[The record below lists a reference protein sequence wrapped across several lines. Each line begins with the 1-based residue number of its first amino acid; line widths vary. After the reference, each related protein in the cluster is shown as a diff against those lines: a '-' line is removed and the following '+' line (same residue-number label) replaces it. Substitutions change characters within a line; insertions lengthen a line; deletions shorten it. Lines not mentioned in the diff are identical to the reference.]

1 MQMQALFDGE
11 DYPNILAIRD
21 YFADSTIRLYRNII
35 INEKKE
41 KKVILY
47 CNIYYF
53 CDMRS
58 VKVFNSDFKKFME
71 ELAENDRRK
80 INYVIEYVKTNDRLI
95 SKFVK
100 PIRDGIYEMRI
111 ESEGKIFR
119 IFFIFDEGNIIV
131 LLNVFQK
138 KTQKTPKKEI
148 EKAIRLKKE
157 YYEAKDEN
165 PN

>member
-1 MQMQALFDGE
+1 M
-11 DYPNILAIRD
+11 
-21 YFADSTIRLYRNII
+21 RN
-35 INEKKE
+35 
-41 KKVILY
+41 
-47 CNIYYF
+47 
-53 CDMRS
+53 

-119 IFFIFDEGNIIV
+119 ILFIFDEGNIIV

-157 YYEAKDEN
+157 YYEAKNEN

>member
-1 MQMQALFDGE
+1 
-11 DYPNILAIRD
+11 
-21 YFADSTIRLYRNII
+21 
-35 INEKKE
+35 
-41 KKVILY
+41 
-47 CNIYYF
+47 
-53 CDMRS
+53 MRS

-71 ELAENDRRK
+71 ELTENDRRK

-119 IFFIFDEGNIIV
+119 IF
-131 LLNVFQK
+131 L
-138 KTQKTPKKEI
+138 I

-157 YYEAKDEN
+157 YYEAKDEK

>member
-1 MQMQALFDGE
+1 
-11 DYPNILAIRD
+11 
-21 YFADSTIRLYRNII
+21 
-35 INEKKE
+35 
-41 KKVILY
+41 
-47 CNIYYF
+47 
-53 CDMRS
+53 MRS

-71 ELAENDRRK
+71 ELTENDRRK

-138 KTQKTPKKEI
+138 RHRRHRKK
-148 EKAIRLKKE
+148 K
-157 YYEAKDEN
+157 
-165 PN
+165 